1 MQAILTFLQLERDVM
16 QQNIA
21 QRIYNYIY
29 KNWVQPY
36 PVIDELLIENLD
48 PPPFPLFGNLAQLL

>member
-1 MQAILTFLQLERDVM
+1 M